1 MNIMNI
7 NLKLRLQHKSFWVAL
22 VGLVVLLS
30 QQLGVKIFPE
40 NIADITNTVL
50 AIGVLV
56 GVINDPTTAGLGD
69 SAQALT
75 YEAPKE
81 DK

>member
-1 MNIMNI
+1 MNI
-7 NLKLRLQHKSFWVAL
+7 NWKLRLQHKSFWVAL

-30 QQLGVKIFPE
+30 QQLGVKIFPD
-40 NIADITNTVL
+40 NIADITNTIL

-81 DK
+81 G

>member
-1 MNIMNI
+1 MNI

-22 VGLVVLLS
+22 IGLVVLLS
-30 QQLGVKIFPE
+30 QQLGVKIFPD
-40 NIADITNTVL
+40 NIADITNTIL

-69 SAQALT
+69 SNQALG
-75 YEAPKE
+75 YEKPKE
-81 DK
+81 D

>member
-1 MNIMNI
+1 MNI

-30 QQLGVKIFPE
+30 QQLGIKFLPDNV
-40 NIADITNTVL
+40 ADITNTIL

-56 GVINDPTTAGLGD
+56 GVITDPTTAGLGD
-69 SAQALT
+69 SNQALG
-75 YEAPKE
+75 YDKPKE
-81 DK
+81 DN

>member
-1 MNIMNI
+1 MNI

-30 QQLGVKIFPE
+30 QQLGVKIFPD
-40 NIADITNTVL
+40 NIADITNTIL

-69 SAQALT
+69 SAQALEYT
-75 YEAPKE
+75 APKE
-81 DK
+81 S

>member
-1 MNIMNI
+1 MNI

-22 VGLVVLLS
+22 VGLVVLLN
-30 QQLGVKIFPE
+30 QQLGVKIFPD
-40 NIADITNTVL
+40 NIADITNTIL

-81 DK
+81 S

>member
-1 MNIMNI
+1 MNI

-30 QQLGVKIFPE
+30 QQLGVKIFPD

-75 YEAPKE
+75 YDAPKE
-81 DK
+81 S

>member
-1 MNIMNI
+1 MNI

-30 QQLGVKIFPE
+30 QQLGVKIFPD
-40 NIADITNTVL
+40 NIADITNTIL

-56 GVINDPTTAGLGD
+56 GVINDPTTAGLDD
-69 SAQALT
+69 SNQALG
-75 YEAPKE
+75 YEKPKE
-81 DK
+81 D

>member
-1 MNIMNI
+1 MNI

-30 QQLGVKIFPE
+30 QQLGVKIFPD
-40 NIADITNTVL
+40 NIADITNTIL

-69 SAQALT
+69 SNQALG
-75 YEAPKE
+75 YEKPKE
-81 DK
+81 D

>member
-1 MNIMNI
+1 MNI

-30 QQLGVKIFPE
+30 QQLGVKIIPD

-69 SAQALT
+69 SAQALEYT
-75 YEAPKE
+75 APKE
-81 DK
+81 S

>member
-1 MNIMNI
+1 MNI

-22 VGLVVLLS
+22 VGLIVLLS
-30 QQLGVKIFPE
+30 QQLGVKIFPD
-40 NIADITNTVL
+40 NIADITNTIL

-69 SAQALT
+69 SNQALG
-75 YEAPKE
+75 YEKPKE
-81 DK
+81 D

>member
-1 MNIMNI
+1 MNI

-30 QQLGVKIFPE
+30 QQLGVKIFPD
-40 NIADITNTVL
+40 NIADITNTIL

-69 SAQALT
+69 SAQVLEYT
-75 YEAPKE
+75 APKE
-81 DK
+81 S

>member
-1 MNIMNI
+1 MNI
-7 NLKLRLQHKSFWVAL
+7 NLKLRLQHKAFWVAL

-30 QQLGVKIFPE
+30 QQLGVKIFPD
-40 NIADITNTVL
+40 NISDIINTIL

-69 SAQALT
+69 SNQALG
-75 YEAPKE
+75 YEKPKE
-81 DK
+81 D

>member
-1 MNIMNI
+1 MNI
-7 NLKLRLQHKSFWVAL
+7 NLKLRLKYKAFWVAL

-30 QQLGVKIFPE
+30 QQLGVKIFPD
-40 NIADITNTVL
+40 NIADITNTIL
-50 AIGVLV
+50 AIGVLG
-56 GVINDPTTAGLGD
+56 GVIDDPTTAGLGD

-81 DK
+81 S

>member
-1 MNIMNI
+1 MNI

-30 QQLGVKIFPE
+30 QQLGVKIIPY

-69 SAQALT
+69 SAQALEYT
-75 YEAPKE
+75 APKE
-81 DK
+81 S

>member
-1 MNIMNI
+1 MMNKI
-7 NLKLRLQHKSFWVAL
+7 NWAVRLQRKSFWVAL
-22 VGLVVLLS
+22 IGLLVILS
-30 QQLGVKIFPE
+30 QQLGIKLFPE
-40 NIADITNTVL
+40 NVSDITNTIL

-56 GVINDPTTAGLGD
+56 GIINDPTTEGLTD

-81 DK
+81 S

>member
-1 MNIMNI
+1 MNI

>member
-1 MNIMNI
+1 MNI

-30 QQLGVKIFPE
+30 QQLGIKIFPD
-40 NIADITNTVL
+40 NIADITNTIL

-56 GVINDPTTAGLGD
+56 GVITDPTTAGLGD
-69 SAQALT
+69 STQALG
-75 YEAPKE
+75 YDKPKE
-81 DK
+81 DN

>member
-1 MNIMNI
+1 MNI

-30 QQLGVKIFPE
+30 QQLGVKIFPD
-40 NIADITNTVL
+40 NIADITNTVF

-69 SAQALT
+69 SAQALEYT
-75 YEAPKE
+75 APKE
-81 DK
+81 S

>member
-1 MNIMNI
+1 MNI

-30 QQLGVKIFPE
+30 QQLGIKVFPD
-40 NIADITNTVL
+40 NIADIINTIL

-69 SAQALT
+69 SNQALG
-75 YEAPKE
+75 YEKPKE
-81 DK
+81 S

>member
-1 MNIMNI
+1 MNI

-22 VGLVVLLS
+22 IGLVVLLT
-30 QQLGVKIFPE
+30 QQLGVKIFPD
-40 NIADITNTVL
+40 NIADITNTIL

-69 SAQALT
+69 SNQALG
-75 YEAPKE
+75 YEKPKE
-81 DK
+81 D